1 MGNYAI
7 IKNGNKPLGIYT
19 RKDVHDILL
28 REKKQATKQDSY
40 YDAVYVYMCTCSS
53 AETDVKETVQRQD
66 TLFKHELEYSAGQ
79 GLRFCSAT

>member
-40 YDAVYVYMCTCSS
+40 YDQFMSTCVH
-53 AETDVKETVQRQD
+53 AQVQRQM
-66 TLFKHELEYSAGQ
+66 
-79 GLRFCSAT
+79 

>member
-19 RKDVHDILL
+19 RKDVHHILL

-40 YDAVYVYMCTCSS
+40 YDAIYVYMCICTS
-53 AETDVKETVQRQD
+53 AETDVKETAKTRHTIQ
-66 TLFKHELEYSAGQ
+66 A
-79 GLRFCSAT
+79 